1 MRQCLSSRLPA
12 HRKLD
17 ILSLGRTKEHCEML
31 SVPVR
36 RLSAYWLG
44 KSPET
49 FYRLYTGAALVLF
62 ATRLYIYRLKGWVPS
77 LPHLLVFFPLWLLS
91 PSASR

>member
-1 MRQCLSSRLPA
+1 M
-12 HRKLD
+12 
-17 ILSLGRTKEHCEML
+17 LGV
-31 SVPVR
+31 SVR

-62 ATRLYIYRLKGWVPS
+62 ATRLFIYRSKGWVPS
-77 LPHLLVFFPLWLLS
+77 LPPSLVFFPLWLLS
-91 PSASR
+91 SSASR